1 MAEQSTFARR
11 MMAQK
16 LMAEKR
22 DDPFSD
28 SRFFAGKMRPS
39 MDDIE
44 NPTRL
49 SDMAGPAYGAA
60 ATGSLFAPGAGI
72 ADVMG
77 YAPDPMQS
85 GKMLPSFGENIG
97 QGKYLDAGLQT
108 LGVAGDVLQ
117 AGGAIVPPLL
127 AVGTMLKAPR
137 AARVAS
143 RIKVTNTADVSDTF
157 GEGAKSVTY
166 TDPDSGGFI
175 EVVQR
180 KDGPTSVLGLEV
192 PEQFRGS
199 GIGQELQAAAM
210 ADNPMLQGQ
219 VSSKAA
225 AVGAY
230 RLGRRPVGKPDA
242 TLDEVFGMI
251 DDQSSVL
258 MRRPDPNQAA
268 GAAMDAARADPYDVA
283 EAARLARAKEQGFDV
298 DNPVYH
304 GTSAEKLTEF
314 DEKKIGSATDDGYFG
329 KGIYF
334 ASNSGEAKYYGP
346 NVGKYVVRGKFLD
359 LNNKTGDYSLGGAKK
374 FIGWATQLDEI
385 GALDDFTKEG
395 LEGAKKLVKY
405 FDENVKFN
413 PGQNPDGTTGVYAQ
427 IVDPTR
433 KPQIYK
439 GKEYPETVD
448 LRVDAR
454 GFFAEDEAKAAEML
468 FYRFSDEMQKSY
480 NKDIDYFKGWND
492 DFYTSLSDYVR
503 VGPVGSA
510 ELSKKAKAAGFDG
523 IKAADETVVFDPKNI
538 RLLDAEFDPKK
549 TDSPDLLSSRAVDQ
563 AIFA

>member
-1 MAEQSTFARR
+1 VAEQSTFARR

-16 LMAEKR
+16 LMTEKR

-39 MDDIE
+39 MADIE

-85 GKMLPSFGENIG
+85 GQMLPSFGENIG

-117 AGGAIVPPLL
+117 AGGAFVPPL
-127 AVGTMLKAPR
+127 AVAGTMLKAPR
-137 AARVAS
+137 AARVA
-143 RIKVTNTADVSDTF
+143 D
-157 GEGAKSVTY
+157 
-166 TDPDSGGFI
+166 
-175 EVVQR
+175 
-180 KDGPTSVLGLEV
+180 
-192 PEQFRGS
+192 
-199 GIGQELQAAAM
+199 
-210 ADNPMLQGQ
+210 
-219 VSSKAA
+219 
-225 AVGAY
+225 
-230 RLGRRPVGKPDA
+230 
-242 TLDEVFGMI
+242 
-251 DDQSSVL
+251 
-258 MRRPDPNQAA
+258 
-268 GAAMDAARADPYDVA
+268 AAMDAARADPYDVA

-563 AIFA
+563 GIFA

>member
-1 MAEQSTFARR
+1 MAEQSNFARR

-28 SRFFAGKMRPS
+28 SRFFSVPKGRSKRISDFSQFGK
-39 MDDIE
+39 
-44 NPTRL
+44 
-49 SDMAGPAYGAA
+49 PALGSITPYQVG

-72 ADVMG
+72 ADVFG
-77 YAPDPMQS
+77 YAPDPMKQ

-97 QGKYLDAGLQT
+97 QGNYLDAGLQT

-137 AARVAS
+137 AAKVA
-143 RIKVTNTADVSDTF
+143 
-157 GEGAKSVTY
+157 
-166 TDPDSGGFI
+166 
-175 EVVQR
+175 
-180 KDGPTSVLGLEV
+180 
-192 PEQFRGS
+192 
-199 GIGQELQAAAM
+199 
-210 ADNPMLQGQ
+210 
-219 VSSKAA
+219 
-225 AVGAY
+225 
-230 RLGRRPVGKPDA
+230 
-242 TLDEVFGMI
+242 
-251 DDQSSVL
+251 
-258 MRRPDPNQAA
+258 
-268 GAAMDAARADPYDVA
+268 DAAA

-304 GTSAEKLTEF
+304 GTSAEKLSEF
-314 DEKKIGSATDDGYFG
+314 DEKKIGSATDAGFYG

-334 ASNSGEAKYYGP
+334 ASNPGEASYYGP

-359 LNNKTGDYSLGGAKK
+359 LENKTGDYTLGGAKK

-454 GFFAEDEAKAAEML
+454 GFFAKDEAEAKERL
-468 FYRFSDEMQKSY
+468 FDSFAYQMKTSSY
-480 NKDIDYFKGWND
+480 KDIDYFKGWND

-510 ELSKKAKAAGFDG
+510 ELTKKAKAAGYDG
-523 IKAADETVVFDPKNI
+523 IKADGETVVFDPKNI

-549 TDSPDLLSSRAVDQ
+549 TDSPDLLSSRAVNQ

>member
-1 MAEQSTFARR
+1 

-16 LMAEKR
+16 LMTDAR
-22 DDPFSD
+22 NTPGSD
-28 SRFFAGKMRPS
+28 SPFFAGRIRPS
-39 MDDIE
+39 MADIE
-44 NPTRL
+44 QPTRF
-49 SDMAGPAYGAA
+49 SDMAMPAYSTGATA
-60 ATGSLFAPGAGI
+60 SLFAPGAGVVDI
-72 ADVMG
+72 FG
-77 YAPDPMQS
+77 GAPNPSQP
-85 GKMLPSFGENIG
+85 GQMLPSFGENIG
-97 QGKYLDAGLQT
+97 QGNYLDAGLQT
-108 LGVAGDVLQ
+108 LGAAGDVALA
-117 AGGAIVPPLL
+117 AGALFPPALPAAAAL
-127 AVGTMLKAPR
+127 GTALKAPR
-137 AARVAS
+137 ASRVAS
-143 RIKVTNTADVSDTF
+143 RIEVTKTADVSDTF

-192 PEQFRGS
+192 PKQFRGS

-242 TLDEVFGMI
+242 TLDEVFDMI

-258 MRRPDPNQAA
+258 MKRPDPNQAA
-268 GAAMDAARADPYDVA
+268 DAAR
-283 EAARLARAKEQGFDV
+283 LSRAKEQGFDV

-304 GTSAEKLTEF
+304 GTSAEKLSEF
-314 DEKKIGSATDDGYFG
+314 DEKKIGSATDAGFYG

-334 ASNSGEAKYYGP
+334 ASNPGEASYYGP

-359 LNNKTGDYSLGGAKK
+359 LENKTGDYTLGGAKK

-395 LEGAKKLVKY
+395 LKGAKKLVKY

-433 KPQIYK
+433 KPQIFK

-454 GFFAEDEAKAAEML
+454 GFFAKDEAEAKQRL
-468 FYRFSDEMQKSY
+468 FDSFAYQMQTSSY
-480 NKDIDYFKGWND
+480 KDIDYFKGWND

-510 ELSKKAKAAGFDG
+510 GLTEKAKAAGYDG
-523 IKAADETVVFDPKNI
+523 IKADDETVVFDPKNI

-563 AIFA
+563 AVFA

>member
-1 MAEQSTFARR
+1 MFDAWTKPNRERVLNSTY
-11 MMAQK
+11 
-16 LMAEKR
+16 
-22 DDPFSD
+22 D
-28 SRFFAGKMRPS
+28 
-39 MDDIE
+39 
-44 NPTRL
+44 
-49 SDMAGPAYGAA
+49 
-60 ATGSLFAPGAGI
+60 
-72 ADVMG
+72 
-77 YAPDPMQS
+77 
-85 GKMLPSFGENIG
+85 
-97 QGKYLDAGLQT
+97 
-108 LGVAGDVLQ
+108 
-117 AGGAIVPPLL
+117 
-127 AVGTMLKAPR
+127 
-137 AARVAS
+137 
-143 RIKVTNTADVSDTF
+143 SDTIDA
-157 GEGAKSVTY
+157 EARLATVEAIAREAKK
-166 TDPDSGGFI
+166 
-175 EVVQR
+175 R
-180 KDGPTSVLGLEV
+180 GLEV
-192 PEQFRGS
+192 YYTSKGQRGRAGS
-199 GIGQELQAAAM
+199 RYIELPDGGKVRVSDHELPDTAQRRYTRSEGIGNF
-210 ADNPMLQGQ
+210 ADEII
-219 VSSKAA
+219 VS
-225 AVGAY
+225 
-230 RLGRRPVGKPDA
+230 DWE
-242 TLDEVFGMI
+242 T
-251 DDQSSVL
+251 SSVDDYL
-258 MRRPDPNQAA
+258 KRILSSDDTQ
-268 GAAMDAARADPYDVA
+268 
-283 EAARLARAKEQGFDV
+283 RLARAKEQGFDV

-304 GTSAEKLTEF
+304 GTSAEKLSEF

-427 IVDPTR
+427 INDPTR
-433 KPQIYK
+433 NPQIYK
-439 GKEYPETVD
+439 GKEYPQTVD

-454 GFFAEDEAKAAEML
+454 GFFAEDEAQAAEKL

-510 ELSKKAKAAGFDG
+510 ELSKKAKAAGYDG

>member
-16 LMAEKR
+16 LMAEAR

-39 MDDIE
+39 MADIE

-85 GKMLPSFGENIG
+85 GQMLPSFGENIG
-97 QGKYLDAGLQT
+97 QGNYLDAGLQT

-117 AGGAIVPPLL
+117 AGGAIFPPL
-127 AVGTMLKAPR
+127 AAAGTALKAPR
-137 AARVAS
+137 AARVAD
-143 RIKVTNTADVSDTF
+143 TA
-157 GEGAKSVTY
+157 
-166 TDPDSGGFI
+166 
-175 EVVQR
+175 
-180 KDGPTSVLGLEV
+180 
-192 PEQFRGS
+192 
-199 GIGQELQAAAM
+199 
-210 ADNPMLQGQ
+210 
-219 VSSKAA
+219 
-225 AVGAY
+225 
-230 RLGRRPVGKPDA
+230 
-242 TLDEVFGMI
+242 
-251 DDQSSVL
+251 
-258 MRRPDPNQAA
+258 
-268 GAAMDAARADPYDVA
+268 A

-298 DNPVYH
+298 NNPVYH
-304 GTSAEKLTEF
+304 GTSAEKLSEF
-314 DEKKIGSATDDGYFG
+314 DEKKIGSATDAGFYG

-334 ASNSGEAKYYGP
+334 ASNPGEASYYGP

-359 LNNKTGDYSLGGAKK
+359 LENKTGDYTLGGAKK

-454 GFFAEDEAKAAEML
+454 GFFAKNEAEAKERL
-468 FYRFSDEMQKSY
+468 FDSFAYQMKTSSY
-480 NKDIDYFKGWND
+480 KDIDYFKGWND

-510 ELSKKAKAAGFDG
+510 ELTKKAKAAGYDG
-523 IKAADETVVFDPKNI
+523 IKADDETVVFDPKNI

-549 TDSPDLLSSRAVDQ
+549 TDSPDLLSSRAVNQ